1 MTTHSILSYLLL
13 ASFPYTVT
21 TQALWYDQRYTAP
34 YPHTANR
41 PDAAIET
48 STSYG
53 LGVYRRPA
61 EAVSIGAEA
70 AARQESDRLTAAP
83 TLIEVL
89 GSSLDGRTI
98 DGLTI
103 NGKQIRNNTDLSSSS
118 FRSIQGS
125 ITHSP
130 SLSGA
135 GRLNSSIPWIPAQQT
150 PYEYIQV
157 KFPYSTLIA
166 HVSTRGGGKYG
177 GWVNTFK
184 VSTSMG
190 NDEWKWY
197 SPGGNPN
204 ADAHIFVANTDED
217 TVVRH
222 QLFGSFS
229 IQSVYGSGGRAQ
241 IGNKAPVLA
250 RMFRIYPLTW
260 NATLLTDKKIAMRF
274 DILRRVECGDGVW
287 DEMNEG
293 CEDGNVISGDG
304 CSGTSGEW
312 RGTSGPCQPEVSG
325 YTFDNTKPQ
334 RSLNGIDSGHTVE
347 QYNVPPYP
355 TQLSQWCH
363 PGSDCYDC
371 ASQRVDSPA
380 MKFDKATQEKYKDP
394 AYRPHC
400 KGRRSRAEV
409 NGLSLPDRPPVPDL
423 GYTYRTTEIQAK
435 GPVLYPNVPR
445 L

>member
-1 MTTHSILSYLLL
+1 M
-13 ASFPYTVT
+13 
-21 TQALWYDQRYTAP
+21 
-34 YPHTANR
+34 
-41 PDAAIET
+41 
-48 STSYG
+48 G
-53 LGVYRRPA
+53 
-61 EAVSIGAEA
+61 
-70 AARQESDRLTAAP
+70 
-83 TLIEVL
+83 
-89 GSSLDGRTI
+89 
-98 DGLTI
+98 
-103 NGKQIRNNTDLSSSS
+103 
-118 FRSIQGS
+118 
-125 ITHSP
+125 
-130 SLSGA
+130 
-135 GRLNSSIPWIPAQQT
+135 
-150 PYEYIQV
+150 
-157 KFPYSTLIA
+157 PYSTLIA
-166 HVSTRGGGKYG
+166 HVSTRGGGKHG

-347 QYNVPPYP
+347 KYN
-355 TQLSQWCH
+355 
-363 PGSDCYDC
+363 
-371 ASQRVDSPA
+371 
-380 MKFDKATQEKYKDP
+380 DP

-409 NGLSLPDRPPVPDL
+409 NGFSLPDRPPVPDL